1 MRMRKGNLMSSIVF
15 TAWGYEVSVL
25 EFISAIT
32 SFVGVWL
39 GTTGKRITWPW
50 WALSSALYMLFF
62 YQVELFASAA
72 LQIVFIIAAIWG
84 WRDWAPT
91 GAVPGYLNNR
101 QRNYWAAATL
111 LAVSLL
117 TPVLAN
123 IGAAATWS
131 DAFLLIGSLVAQIL
145 MVYEKVESWVLWLVV
160 DAAGTIE
167 YAYLG
172 YWFTAALYAL
182 FTLIALIGWK
192 RWYEL
197 NSN

>member
-1 MRMRKGNLMSSIVF
+1 MSSIAF
-15 TAWGYEVSVL
+15 TAWGYEVSYL
-25 EFISAIT
+25 ELVAAIT
-32 SFVGVWL
+32 SFIGVWL

-50 WALSSALYMLFF
+50 WAISSALYMVFF
-62 YQVELFASAA
+62 YQVDLFASAA

-91 GAVPGYLNNR
+91 GAVPGFLNNR
-101 QRNYWAAATL
+101 NRMYWIGLTL
-111 LAVSLL
+111 VCVALL
-117 TPVLAN
+117 TPVLSH

-145 MVYEKVESWVLWLVV
+145 MVYEKVESWTLWLIV
-160 DAAGTIE
+160 DAVGTIE

-172 YWFTAALYAL
+172 YWFTAVLYAL
-182 FTLIALIGWK
+182 FTAVAVLGWK
-192 RWYEL
+192 RWYVL

>member
-1 MRMRKGNLMSSIVF
+1 MSSIIF

-25 EFISAIT
+25 EFIAAVT

-50 WALSSALYMLFF
+50 WALSSALYMVFF
-62 YQVELFASAA
+62 SQVDLFASAA
-72 LQIVFIIAAIWG
+72 QQIVFMVAAIWG

-91 GAVPGYLNNR
+91 GAAPGYLNHRNR
-101 QRNYWAAATL
+101 LYWVVGTIVS
-111 LAVSLL
+111 VSLL
-117 TPVLAN
+117 TPLLSR

-131 DAFLLIGSLVAQIL
+131 DAFLLVGSLVAQIL
-145 MVYEKVESWVLWLVV
+145 MVYEKVESWVLWLII
-160 DAAGTIE
+160 DAAGTIQ

-172 YWFTAALYAL
+172 YWFTAVLYAL
-182 FTLIALIGWK
+182 FTLVAIIGWK
-192 RWYEL
+192 RWYVL